1 MADKFL
7 ELSAKERLE
16 ALEVARTA
24 GGRPLH
30 LLEKDVWVVWTL
42 AVMFSAPF
50 GEHLVFKGGTSLSKA
65 FKAIRR
71 FSEDVDLTYDIR
83 QIMPELPAG
92 SGDLIPA
99 NRSQVKKL
107 SKTVKS
113 RLPSWVA
120 EHPLSEI
127 NRNLTQAG
135 LLARPRADGEKI
147 FIEYDP
153 LADGYGYVK
162 PVVTLEFG
170 ARSSG
175 EPCEVHKVVCD
186 AAEYL
191 PGLIF
196 PEASPRVM
204 RVERTFWEKATAAHV
219 FCCQGVLGGEAFSRH
234 WYDIVRLD
242 DAGYAHRALL
252 DREVAMA
259 VAVYKNAF
267 FMEKD
272 GNGRVIDYTAAVRGS
287 LRLAPQGAALEALRA
302 DYFKMVDEGA
312 MLEQDE
318 SFDELIERCRS
329 IENEANEFDK
339 KPD

>member
-83 QIMPELPAG
+83 QIMSELPPG

-99 NRSQVKKL
+99 NRTQADKL
-107 SKTVKS
+107 SKAVKS

-120 EHPLSEI
+120 EHPLPEI
-127 NRNLTQAG
+127 NRNLTQDG
-135 LLARPRADGEKI
+135 LQARPRADRDKI

-153 LADGYGYVK
+153 LAEGYGYVK

-186 AAEYL
+186 AAEHL
-191 PGLIF
+191 PDLLF

-219 FCCQGVLGGEAFSRH
+219 FCCQGVLGGEGFSRH

-242 DAGYAHRALL
+242 DAGYAHQALV

-267 FMEKD
+267 FREKD
-272 GNGRVIDYTAAVRGS
+272 GNGRVIDYRAAVRGS
-287 LRLAPQGAALEALRA
+287 LRLAPKGAALEALRA
-302 DYFKMVDEGA
+302 DYSKMVDEGA